1 MDSLIQQP
9 RDEQGRATTIFE
21 DMYLKMEV
29 GIVILVV
36 MMLTMCVMVRRLVVL
51 PLTKC
56 NRSIE
61 QGVRF
66 PVEGAAE
73 LQTWRRPIIRSI
85 WKIRR
90 RRCSSG
96 TRQSMIR

>member
-1 MDSLIQQP
+1 MLGQP
-9 RDEQGRATTIFE
+9 YSTAPWDEQGRATTIFE

-61 QGVRF
+61 QGVKI
-66 PVEGAAE
+66 PGGGA
-73 LQTWRRPIIRSI
+73 RRSCRH
-85 WKIRR
+85 
-90 RRCSSG
+90 G
-96 TRQSMIR
+96 GDL